1 MSGALFNLL
10 AFIVAL
16 GVLVT
21 IHEYGHFWVARRCGV
36 KVLRFSVGFGKP
48 LWMRR
53 GKVDGTEYV
62 IAAIPLGGYVKML
75 DEREAPVPVEERH
88 RAFNRKSVWARIA
101 IVAAGP
107 VANFLLAIAAYW
119 LTFVIGISGLQPL
132 VGAVPA
138 GSPAA
143 AAGFA
148 EEDRIVSVAGQPTP
162 TWDSARLAIV
172 EAALDA
178 GSGVDAALAGVAS
191 ADGRVAVEVEDAY
204 GLPQTRL
211 LDIGSELLKE
221 EGDAVGKLGL
231 APWWPQ
237 IEPIIAG
244 VQPEGAAAR
253 AGLRVGDRI
262 LSGDGERIDSW
273 REWVDFVRARPQSD
287 IALLIE
293 RDGAQLELHLR
304 PARRETD
311 DGEIGYIGAW
321 EDQTVAQLERIRT
334 VVRHDPLESLSHAVG
349 RTWEMSSLTLRVL
362 GKLLLG
368 EAALSNISGPLTIAQ
383 YAGQSA
389 SIGLD
394 HYLSFIALISISL
407 GVLNLLPVPMLDG
420 GHLLYFGIELVK
432 GSPVSE
438 QTQLW
443 GQQLGMLLIM
453 GLMGLAL
460 YNDLLR
466 LLG

>member
-53 GKVDGTEYV
+53 GKVDDTEYV

-75 DEREAPVPVEERH
+75 DEREAPVPAEERH

-119 LTFVIGISGLQPL
+119 LTFVIGISGLLPL

-138 GSPAA
+138 DSPAA
-143 AAGFA
+143 AAGFV
-148 EEDRIVSVAGQPTP
+148 EGDRIVSVAGQSTP
-162 TWDSARLAIV
+162 TWNSARLAIM
-172 EAALDA
+172 EAALDTDAEGGDGNA
-178 GSGVDAALAGVAS
+178 GGA
-191 ADGRVAVEVEDAY
+191 GRVAVDVEDAY

-211 LDIGSELLKE
+211 LDIGNQLLKE

-231 APWWPQ
+231 TPWWPQ
-237 IEPIIAG
+237 VEPVIAG

-253 AGLRVGDRI
+253 AGLRAGDRI

-273 REWVDFVRARPQSD
+273 RQWVDFVRARPDSD

-293 RDGAQLELHLR
+293 RDGTQLALSLR
-304 PARRETD
+304 PARRD
-311 DGEIGYIGAW
+311 SDGGEIGYIGAW
-321 EDQTVAQLERIRT
+321 EDQTAAQLARIRT
-334 VVRHDPLESLSHAVG
+334 VVRHDPLESIARAVE

-362 GKLLLG
+362 GKLVIG

-394 HYLSFIALISISL
+394 HYLNFIALISISL

-432 GSPVSE
+432 GRPVSE
-438 QTQLW
+438 QTQIW

-453 GLMGLAL
+453 ALMGLAL
-460 YNDLLR
+460 YNDLSR